1 MKSKITLF
9 LLFLINISFSFVKTT
24 HLRKTEEIPYLDILK
39 EGLPTSYAS
48 LQKELK
54 SQKSSKKSFFNLSYF
69 KSLESSAK
77 VKFYLNKEKKD
88 FDSIINDIVV
98 LMGISKPES
107 TLIRHVFDV
116 RISNYEE
123 FFKINTWMN
132 YNIITTVR
140 NEENTI
146 SYGSLYATLIDGKY
160 YFIFCYGFEKFNVT
174 FNGANAVFMGT
185 KNDYKYVATSVSSTY
200 YSKDLEY
207 FDASYMMLF
216 FNLVGF
222 KVLGNNYNL
231 ELPYPNLE

>member
-1 MKSKITLF
+1 MNSKIT
-9 LLFLINISFSFVKTT
+9 LLFLINVLFSFVETS
-24 HLRKTEEIPYLDILK
+24 HLRKTEEIPNLDILK
-39 EGLPTSYAS
+39 EGLPTSYES

-54 SQKSSKKSFFNLSYF
+54 SQKTSKKSFFNLTYF

-77 VKFYLNKEKKD
+77 VKYYLSKEKKD
-88 FDSIINDIVV
+88 FDSIINDIII
-98 LMGISKPES
+98 LMGISKPRS
-107 TLIRHVFDV
+107 TLIRDVFDV
-116 RISNYEE
+116 RISECNE

-146 SYGSLYATLIDGKY
+146 AFGSLYATLIDEKY
-160 YFIFCYGFEKFNVT
+160 YFIFCYGFEKFNIN
-174 FNGANAVFMGT
+174 FNGANAVFMGIKT
-185 KNDYKYVATSVSSTY
+185 DYKYVATSVSSTY

-207 FDASYMMLF
+207 YDASYMMLF

-231 ELPYPNLE
+231 QLPCPGLE